1 MLMDSRT
8 HQISRKSQ
16 LGDGRTP
23 GESIYALISG
33 HWVHICQGLESKREP
48 SVDRVVGVGVTVE

>member
-1 MLMDSRT
+1 MLMNSRT

-16 LGDGRTP
+16 LVDGRTP

-33 HWVHICQGLESKREP
+33 HWVHIRRGLESQR
-48 SVDRVVGVGVTVE
+48 R